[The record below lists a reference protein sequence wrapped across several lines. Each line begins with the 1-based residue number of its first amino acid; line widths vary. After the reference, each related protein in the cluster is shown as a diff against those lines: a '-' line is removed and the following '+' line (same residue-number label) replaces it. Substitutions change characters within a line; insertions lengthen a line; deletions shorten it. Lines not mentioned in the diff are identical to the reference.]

1 LPRDVRPLTPRADE
15 HRPGHRPGVHAMA
28 ELTLVQFVVALLMS
42 LGGVCLF
49 IWGVVT
55 GLFNDVEAIK
65 FKAYRAE
72 VDDPMEARHD

>member
-1 LPRDVRPLTPRADE
+1 
-15 HRPGHRPGVHAMA
+15 MA